1 MSTTATDHLAS
12 IATAFPKRRMSV
24 LATGKPNLMTNICLG
39 LLFVAL
45 TAVIAYFMVPDLIYD
60 YKVSK
65 DPVIDTQSEIHG
77 SCKTRKFIFVDCDV
91 KIRYLATPGDS
102 TIKEIEHSFW
112 FVSFSPSMK
121 TEVLRYRKDP
131 SMITTSMA
139 TDHITNRFLMILG
152 FGLIFGALS
161 TSSFL
166 VAWQD
171 YKLRSIVKHKLILK
185 PILVGVTKIE
195 NERNVTFETYTGGIK
210 KEHSNFLRKNERPL
224 FLSDQ
229 SAVAVAVGVP
239 ETNYFILLDEQL
251 TVLDFTD
258 TEKTEIR
265 KAIAA

>member
-1 MSTTATDHLAS
+1 MSTTATDHFAS
-12 IATAFPKRRMSV
+12 VTSAFPKRRMSV
-24 LATGKPNLMTNICLG
+24 LATGKQNLLISIGLG

-45 TAVIAYFMVPDLIYD
+45 TAVIAYFMVPDLVYD

-65 DPVIDTQSEIHG
+65 DPVIDTQSELHG

-139 TDHITNRFLMILG
+139 TEHITNRFLMILVV
-152 FGLIFGALS
+152 GLIFGALFV
-161 TSSFL
+161 SSFL

-171 YKLRSIVKHKLILK
+171 YKLRSIIKHKLVLK

-195 NERNVTFETYTGGIK
+195 NERSVSFETHIGGIK
-210 KEHSNFLRKNERPL
+210 KEHSNFMRKKERPL
-224 FLSDQ
+224 FLSEQ
-229 SAVAVAVGVP
+229 QALALAVEVP
-239 ETNYFILLDEQL
+239 ETNHLILLDEQL
-251 TVLDFTD
+251 TVLDFTEQ
-258 TEKTEIR
+258 EKTELR